1 MDFEGILVVDLPI
14 LRYPFAD
21 VRHHAL
27 YLFDSAES
35 TSAVVVKFL
44 LSHEATVCAMCIS
57 LYKCLTLVAQSRMD
71 LLKKVPSGAIYPL
84 GVKSLPRGG
93 SSCTKVL
100 ASYVIGTS
108 RWF

>member
-44 LSHEATVCAMCIS
+44 LSHEVDS
-57 LYKCLTLVAQSRMD
+57 YCLCHVHFLVQVFD
-71 LLKKVPSGAIYPL
+71 LGRAVPHGLVEEGSVRSDIP
-84 GVKSLPRGG
+84 VRGEI
-93 SSCTKVL
+93 
-100 ASYVIGTS
+100 ASEG
-108 RWF
+108 W